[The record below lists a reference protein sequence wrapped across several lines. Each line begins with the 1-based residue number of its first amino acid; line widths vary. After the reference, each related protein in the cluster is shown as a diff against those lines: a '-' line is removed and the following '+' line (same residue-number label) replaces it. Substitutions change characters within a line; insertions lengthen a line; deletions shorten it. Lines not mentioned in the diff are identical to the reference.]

1 MKDKL
6 RIHGEIA
13 RKSFRDN
20 YTLYAFLLLP
30 LIYFI
35 VFKYIPMFGNVIAFR
50 KFKPGGSYFGVSW
63 EGFKYFE
70 MFWKDPQF
78 WAAFKNTILLSGLVL
93 IITFPLPIIFSLLL
107 NEISGKRF
115 KKVVQSV
122 TIIPKFLSVIV
133 VVMIVKSILS
143 PSTGTL
149 NILIKS
155 MGGEAINFLNEPQY
169 FRAIYI
175 ISEIWQFLGWNSIIY
190 MAVLSSADQEQYEAS
205 MVDGANR
212 WQQTLYVTLPVM
224 MPTIAI
230 NLIIAVGNVLNL
242 GFEKVL
248 LMYVPATYS
257 TADVIQTFVYRVG
270 LLSNNFSYGTAVGLF
285 QGVISLSLLWIT
297 NRIVNKHWDAGL
309 W

>member
-50 KFKPGGSYFGVSW
+50 KFKPGGPYFGVSW

-149 NILIKS
+149 NLLIKS